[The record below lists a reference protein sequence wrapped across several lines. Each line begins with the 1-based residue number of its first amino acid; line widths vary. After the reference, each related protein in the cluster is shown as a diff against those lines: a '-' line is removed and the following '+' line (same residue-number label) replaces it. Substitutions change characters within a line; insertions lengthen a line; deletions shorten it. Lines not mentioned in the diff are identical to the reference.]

1 MRKGGV
7 RSEKGGGDKQ
17 GDIGFLRL
25 LYICTS
31 EATKSAWRQQQQ
43 QKQKMNHKK
52 KIQIIKVKSK
62 IKLSVCVTFFYNPI
76 YI

>member
-7 RSEKGGGDKQ
+7 RSEEGGGDKQ

-31 EATKSAWRQQQQ
+31 EDTSA
-43 QKQKMNHKK
+43 
-52 KIQIIKVKSK
+52 
-62 IKLSVCVTFFYNPI
+62 
-76 YI
+76 